1 MTLKVVDKCSNKMK
15 NEEKN
20 YKAKVHVHNLLWK
33 KKIIITHKHER
44 TEDIREEEFSRREN
58 YLRTLMLI

>member
-1 MTLKVVDKCSNKMK
+1 M
-15 NEEKN
+15 
-20 YKAKVHVHNLLWK
+20 